1 MAGGG
6 KGGKQAGKKSG
17 KTVRGA
23 RARRNADDR
32 ASGGGDPALAS
43 SVPPDERLARGKARL
58 SQITGRSGEE
68 VMAALAGVAPDFAR
82 YIFEFGYGDVYSRPG
97 LDLRT
102 RMLATVAG
110 LVALGHAERELTVHI
125 GSALNVG
132 ATPAEV
138 VEVIM
143 QMALYAGFPAAL
155 DALLIA
161 KKIFAERGLV
171 PPQG

>member
-1 MAGGG
+1 M
-6 KGGKQAGKKSG
+6 SDENDRL
-17 KTVRGA
+17 TRGQ
-23 RARRNADDR
+23 
-32 ASGGGDPALAS
+32 
-43 SVPPDERLARGKARL
+43 ARL
-58 SQITGRSGEE
+58 KQITGQSGEK
-68 VMAALAGVAPDFAR
+68 VMEAMAEIAPDFAR

-110 LVALGHAERELTVHI
+110 LVALGHAERELEVHI

-132 ATPAEV
+132 ASRDEV

-155 DALLIA
+155 DALYIA
-161 KKIFAERGLV
+161 KRVFTARGLM
-171 PPQG
+171 PETK

>member
-1 MAGGG
+1 MSEGNDRL
-6 KGGKQAGKKSG
+6 
-17 KTVRGA
+17 TRGQ
-23 RARRNADDR
+23 
-32 ASGGGDPALAS
+32 
-43 SVPPDERLARGKARL
+43 ARL
-58 SQITGRSGEE
+58 KQITGQSGEK
-68 VMAALAGVAPDFAR
+68 VMEAMAEIAPDFAR

-110 LVALGHAERELTVHI
+110 LVALGHAERELEVHI

-132 ATPAEV
+132 ASRDEV

-155 DALLIA
+155 DALYIA
-161 KKIFAERGLV
+161 KRVFTARGLM
-171 PPQG
+171 PETK

>member
-1 MAGGG
+1 MTEEAE
-6 KGGKQAGKKSG
+6 S
-17 KTVRGA
+17 
-23 RARRNADDR
+23 
-32 ASGGGDPALAS
+32 
-43 SVPPDERLARGKARL
+43 ERLARGRARL
-58 SQITGRSGEE
+58 KEITGQSGEK
-68 VMAALAGVAPDFAR
+68 VMAALADIAPDFAR

-110 LVALGHAERELTVHI
+110 LVALGHAQRELEVHI

-132 ATPAEV
+132 ATREEV
-138 VEVIM
+138 VETIM

-161 KKIFAERGLV
+161 KDVFAARDGL
-171 PPQG
+171 

>member
-1 MAGGG
+1 M
-6 KGGKQAGKKSG
+6 SG
-17 KTVRGA
+17 EAESERLERG
-23 RARRNADDR
+23 RAR
-32 ASGGGDPALAS
+32 LK
-43 SVPPDERLARGKARL
+43 E
-58 SQITGRSGEE
+58 ITGQSGEK
-68 VMAALAGVAPDFAR
+68 VMAALADVAPDFAR

-110 LVALGHAERELTVHI
+110 LVALGHAKRELEVHI

-132 ATPAEV
+132 ATREEV
-138 VEVIM
+138 VETIM

-161 KKIFAERGLV
+161 KDVFAARDAL
-171 PPQG
+171 

>member
-1 MAGGG
+1 M
-6 KGGKQAGKKSG
+6 SDE
-17 KTVRGA
+17 
-23 RARRNADDR
+23 DD
-32 ASGGGDPALAS
+32 
-43 SVPPDERLARGKARL
+43 RLARGQARL
-58 SQITGRSGEE
+58 KEITGQSGEK
-68 VMAALAGVAPDFAR
+68 VMEAMAEIAPDFAR

-110 LVALGHAERELTVHI
+110 LVALGHAERELEVHI

-132 ATPAEV
+132 ATRDEV

-155 DALLIA
+155 DALYIA
-161 KKIFAERGLV
+161 KRVFTARGLM
-171 PPQG
+171 PETK